1 MARQC
6 KILNVAE
13 KNDAARELSK
23 VMAGGRVQRVNRWF
37 SAHIAGGVFSIFF
50 FFLCRGKDSPNL
62 IRFMSLIFI
71 FLGR

>member
-23 VMAGGRVQRVNRWF
+23 VMAGGRVQRVNLWF
-37 SAHIAGGVFSIFF
+37 SAHIAGGIFSIF
-50 FFLCRGKDSPNL
+50 LCREKDSPNL
-62 IRFMSLIFI
+62 IRFMSLISI

>member
-23 VMAGGRVQRVNRWF
+23 VMAGGRVQRVNILF
-37 SAHIAGGVFSIFF
+37 TDHHIFCVKVYSVHVCVSNFYYVE
-50 FFLCRGKDSPNL
+50 
-62 IRFMSLIFI
+62 
-71 FLGR
+71 GRILQIQ

>member
-23 VMAGGRVQRVNRWF
+23 VMAGGRVQRVIYG
-37 SAHIAGGVFSIFF
+37 SQLITGGCIFKSF
-50 FFLCRGKDSPNL
+50 YVE
-62 IRFMSLIFI
+62 
-71 FLGR
+71 GRILQI